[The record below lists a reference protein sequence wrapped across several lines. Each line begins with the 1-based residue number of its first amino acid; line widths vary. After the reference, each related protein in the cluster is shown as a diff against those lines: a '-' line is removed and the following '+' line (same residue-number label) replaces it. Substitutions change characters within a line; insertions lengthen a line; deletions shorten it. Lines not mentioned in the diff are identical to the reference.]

1 MTTKIKCW
9 GILWHVPAFSSA
21 LFSTHFSLFCFSPFC
36 SFILCKW
43 AAFTSPVLREECS
56 TEIKKI
62 QWNWEAGY
70 LFSLSFPYSIYCSS
84 SHLSHFQGSLL
95 LPSPAGRELGLTP
108 ALCWAQLAEQD
119 SPFPSICRQG
129 GLQIWYK
136 EKYLCLLPSLAI
148 FMHSANKEEAL
159 QL

>member
-36 SFILCKW
+36 SLILCKW
-43 AAFTSPVLREECS
+43 AAFTSHVLREECS
-56 TEIKKI
+56 TEIKKKKI

-70 LFSLSFPYSIYCSS
+70 LFSLSFPYSLYCSS

-95 LPSPAGRELGLTP
+95 LPSPAGRESWGWHLHCAGHSLQSRT
-108 ALCWAQLAEQD
+108 ALSQTFVGKEA
-119 SPFPSICRQG
+119 CRFDTKRNIYVYYH
-129 GLQIWYK
+129 L
-136 EKYLCLLPSLAI
+136 
-148 FMHSANKEEAL
+148 
-159 QL
+159 